1 MTPVRQ
7 SAAGA
12 TRTCPHCRQ
21 TILESA
27 TVCPACKHHLRFD
40 PTRKT
45 SEAPRASFTPLRV
58 DGTIAHPAEGDPW
71 EYSVTITVRNE
82 RGEETTRHVAS
93 VGVVQPSERRSF
105 TVNVE
110 VFTGPAA
117 NGQAASRVSTPGVR
131 QA

>member
-7 SAAGA
+7 GAPGA

-45 SEAPRASFTPLRV
+45 SEVARESFSPLRV
-58 DGTIAHPAEGDPW
+58 DGTIAHPPEGDAW
-71 EYSVTITVRNE
+71 EYSVTIIVRNE
-82 RGEETTRHVAS
+82 RGEEVTRHVAS

-110 VFTGPAA
+110 VFTGPGA
-117 NGQAASRVSTPGVR
+117 NHQSPSHSPALSKAR
-131 QA
+131 